1 MSCVFP
7 ECNLES
13 RSDRHILYLDK
24 IMFLL
29 YLFCINL
36 VYMTFFWEGEGVE
49 MGRVQ
54 LYDEG
59 CNRTFLF

>member
-36 VYMTFFWEGEGVE
+36 VYMTFFLGG
-49 MGRVQ
+49 GGGG
-54 LYDEG
+54 DG
-59 CNRTFLF
+59 DSSII